1 MGYGTRF
8 AVPYGV
14 MSLSDEISAEQ
25 RVNVVKR
32 CPIFRAVSQLSPA
45 DVKDLEAALA
55 DDAVTS
61 IAIARALNRRGIEV
75 ARNSRAVG
83 LHRRGECACARR

>member
-1 MGYGTRF
+1 
-8 AVPYGV
+8 
-14 MSLSDEISAEQ
+14 
-25 RVNVVKR
+25 
-32 CPIFRAVSQLSPA
+32 
-45 DVKDLEAALA
+45 
-55 DDAVTS
+55 VTS